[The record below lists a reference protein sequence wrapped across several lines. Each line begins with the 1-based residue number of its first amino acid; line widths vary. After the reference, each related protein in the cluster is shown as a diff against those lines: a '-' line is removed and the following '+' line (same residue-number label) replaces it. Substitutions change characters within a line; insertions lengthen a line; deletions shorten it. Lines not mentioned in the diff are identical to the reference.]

1 MRITLI
7 AAVAVL
13 ALGAPAFA
21 IETFVAHMSSA
32 KTGTGSP
39 AEGTVTVVLSDDETF
54 ISYHVYFDYLVGAL
68 TGMHIHRKGAG
79 IAWDL
84 GLDVPAIGVWYLD
97 SEDVDRLRNGELYV
111 NVHSDV
117 FPAGEIQGTLF
128 QEEVGVENTTWG
140 RVKALYRQ

>member
-1 MRITLI
+1 VRKILI

-13 ALGAPAFA
+13 AFSAPAFA
-21 IETFVAHMSSA
+21 IETYVAHMSSA

-39 AEGTVTVVLSDDETF
+39 AEGTATVVLSDDETF
-54 ISYHVYFDYLVGAL
+54 VSYHVYFDFLLGAL

-84 GLDVPAIGVWYLD
+84 GLDVPSIGVWYLD
-97 SEDVDRLRNGELYV
+97 AEDVDRLRTGALYV

-128 QEEVGVENTTWG
+128 QEEVPVENTTWG
-140 RVKALYRQ
+140 RVKALYIH